1 MSGNA
6 GSSSSNPTASSA
18 LSRIREVLSR
28 APQGSSSGSSSSPLA
43 IESDKSFITR
53 KIGAIGNTLDT
64 TQAVKGSMATVYK
77 YIPAWLLS
85 WKTFLV
91 AIILFGIVWV
101 VGPYIKMFSSLAD
114 TAKSFMNIMS
124 SSDDD
129 DKATEATLMPEAQA
143 PEAQAPETQAPEAQA
158 PETPGPAEDKIKAK
172 LNGKAVLSDAP
183 KPDDAASSVQG
194 GAQGGFCLAGE
205 WNGQRTCLQVDRKT
219 DCVSGQLFKTQAT
232 CENPSLRY

>member
-6 GSSSSNPTASSA
+6 GNNSTNATTSPA

-28 APQGSSSGSSSSPLA
+28 TPQGQSSVSSSSPLM
-43 IESDKSFITR
+43 IEGDKTLLTR
-53 KIGAIGNTLDT
+53 KIGATLGNTLDT
-64 TQAVKGSMATVYK
+64 TQPLQGSIATVYK

-91 AIILFGIVWV
+91 AIIIFGIVWV

-124 SSDDD
+124 SSDN
-129 DKATEATLMPEAQA
+129 EEENNATL
-143 PEAQAPETQAPEAQA
+143 APETQAPETAVPETAA
-158 PETPGPAEDKIKAK
+158 PETAAPAEDKIKAK
-172 LNGKAVLSDAP
+172 VNGKAALSAAP

-205 WNGQRTCLQVDRKT
+205 WKGQRTCLEVDRGK
-219 DCVSGQLFKTQAT
+219 DCVSGQLFRSQAT
-232 CENPSLRY
+232 CENPSLRN